1 MALYL
6 TSQNEPTQSGSP
18 IVRGR
23 GYQLTAGVNV
33 DGWRPYVTIWR
44 GEHFVTERGD
54 PAYYAGDFTEFGL
67 LRDFVLPAGFSLRL
81 GGFGRTID
89 RQITHTEYALL
100 NWSWDQSPWQGFCQR
115 PTLLHRTESSCIQ
128 F

>member
-6 TSQNEPTQSGSP
+6 NSQNEPTQSGSP

-23 GYQLTAGVNV
+23 GYQLTAGLNL

-44 GEHFVTERGD
+44 GEHFITERGD

-67 LRDFVLPAGFSLRL
+67 LRDFVLPAGFSLRI
-81 GGFGRTID
+81 GGFGRMINRPGVDSVSVRRCCID
-89 RQITHTEYALL
+89 QKPSADMRQP
-100 NWSWDQSPWQGFCQR
+100 WSNSH
-115 PTLLHRTESSCIQ
+115 LHSGATKTDT
-128 F
+128 